1 MVYWWFSVA
10 AFDTHAEWHFAL
22 NAALHLLVSACLGR
36 LVFKLS
42 GNVLISGFAAT
53 AFALHPGMLIVGLWS
68 SMRFDVLAT
77 LFSVLALG
85 SLAQQPETRSNWL
98 GVVVFASLAAFS
110 KEISFVLLPAIAAHV
125 LLTDSLTWKARI
137 GRLATLALPFGM
149 AVAARIWFLSSV
161 DTQLNLANPF
171 SGILRGALGWLENL
185 PDALLGQPSTGW
197 ISSLAAAVLLGA
209 LVALFAFARIRIV
222 DRRWAVTALLVFVSP
237 MVLQAPVFQLVLVLD
252 EPLSTP
258 SNFRFYY
265 LAGIGVVLILSLL
278 FSAIN
283 LSTALRRA
291 AKAAT
296 LVVLGLLT
304 VRAHSATNAWTTGTL
319 GEAQRVVEAASSIAL
334 TTKLEAPCTVF
345 MLDVPEYVLE
355 FPHYSDA
362 AIKSQLPTTHPALGC
377 IFVSERSP
385 SRNFTMGATCDDSAW
400 KPFAT
405 RTKGLSPVPAKRFG
419 KLCIHHFADLPAEK
433 QIETPRPYVF
443 HWQQG
448 KFIRTANAPE

>member
-1 MVYWWFSVA
+1 MVYWWISVA

-22 NAALHLLVSACLGR
+22 NAVAHLLVSACLGR
-36 LVFKLS
+36 LVFQLS
-42 GNVLISGFAAT
+42 GNALISGFAAT

-85 SLAQQPETRSNWL
+85 SLAREPETRNEWL
-98 GVVVFASLAAFS
+98 RVVVFASLAAFS

-125 LLTDSLTWKARI
+125 LLNEKLAWKARAR
-137 GRLATLALPFGM
+137 RLATLVLPFGL
-149 AVAARIWFLSSV
+149 AVAARFWFLSSV

-171 SGILRGALGWLENL
+171 AGILRGALGLLENL
-185 PDALLGQPSTGW
+185 PDALLGGPSATW
-197 ISSLAAAVLLGA
+197 IAALVGAALLGIV
-209 LVALFAFARIRIV
+209 VALLTFAKMHIV
-222 DRRWAVTALLVFVSP
+222 DRRWAIAAVLVFVGP
-237 MVLQAPVFQLVLVLD
+237 MVLQAPVFQLVLVID

-265 LAGIGVVLILSLL
+265 LVGIGLVLILSLL

-283 LSTALRRA
+283 LSATLRRA
-291 AKAAT
+291 AKAST

-304 VRAHSATNAWTTGTL
+304 IRAHSATNAWTTGTL

-334 TTKLEAPCTVF
+334 TTNLEAPCTVF

-362 AIKSQLPTTHPALGC
+362 AIKSHLPPTHPALGC
-377 IFVSERSP
+377 IFVSEHSP
-385 SRNFTMGATCDDSAW
+385 SRNFTMGTTCDDSAW

-419 KLCIHHFADLPAEK
+419 KLCIHHFADLPTEK
-433 QIETPRPYVF
+433 QIQTPRPYVF

-448 KFIRTANAPE
+448 KFVRTSDSLQ